1 MPDRLKVLLVEDNP
15 DGAAYIGRLFD
26 RAGTTAVMEWASKFQ
41 TGMKRL
47 AEGNLDAA
55 LINLDQPE
63 CQGLETLARARA
75 QNDEVPIIVLTTLDD
90 VDTAAAAVHRGA
102 DDFIIKEHLTADLLH
117 RSIEHAGRHRQ
128 AAEELAYSK
137 EALKRS
143 DQRFAAILNA
153 SLDCI
158 ITIDAD
164 GCILDLNPAA
174 ERMLG
179 FSRDEAL
186 SQDMGDLLL
195 DEKSRKRL
203 RRNVEQ
209 YQNRGEGSMLGTR
222 IELTAIRK
230 SGEPFIAE
238 MATQPIPMHGTLV
251 FTVFLRDIT
260 TRRRAEEE
268 LKRYSTDLE
277 RSNQDLDQYASI
289 VSHDLLAPLRAVTSF
304 CELLKRH
311 YGGQLDET
319 ADEYIQFIVEGSER
333 MRTLVQ
339 DLRTYARVATE
350 AKPLERLDCQAV
362 IRRVLNDLDTEIYE
376 SEANVTN
383 DPLPVVMA
391 DKTQLTQLFQNLIA
405 NAIKYRSEEP
415 PQIHISA
422 KNEQTVW
429 RFSVQDNG
437 IGFEQK
443 FADRVFQIF
452 RRLHSDEENYSGTGI
467 GLAICKR
474 IVERHQGEIGV
485 ESNPG
490 DGSHFYFT
498 LPTEIEA

>member
-1 MPDRLKVLLVEDNP
+1 MPDRLKVLLIEDNP

-26 RAGTTAVMEWASKFQ
+26 RAGTAAVMEWASKFH
-41 TGMKRL
+41 TGLKRL

-55 LINLDQPE
+55 LVNLDQPE
-63 CQGLETLARARA
+63 CQGLDTLARARA

-90 VDTAAAAVHRGA
+90 VDTAAAAVHEGA
-102 DDFIIKEHLTADLLH
+102 DDFIIKEHLTADLLQ

-164 GCILDLNPAA
+164 GKILDLNPAA

-179 FSRDEAL
+179 YSRDEAL
-186 SQDMGDLLL
+186 TQDMGELLFE
-195 DEKSRKRL
+195 EKSRERL
-203 RRNVEQ
+203 RRNVVA
-209 YQNRGEGSMLGTR
+209 YQDRGEGSMLGTR
-222 IELTAIRK
+222 IELEAERK
-230 SGEPFIAE
+230 GGERFIAE

-260 TRRRAEEE
+260 ARRRAEED
-268 LKRYSTDLE
+268 LKRYSADLE

-304 CELLKRH
+304 CELLKQQ
-311 YGGQLDET
+311 YGGKLDET
-319 ADEYIQFIVEGSER
+319 ADEYIQFIVEGTER

-339 DLRTYARVATE
+339 DLRAYARVATE
-350 AKPLERLDCQAV
+350 AKPPERLDCQAIV
-362 IRRVLNDLDTEIYE
+362 RRVLEDLDAEIYE
-376 SEANVTN
+376 NGAKVTN

-405 NAIKYRSEEP
+405 NAIKYRSEAP
-415 PQIHISA
+415 PKIHIAATNEGSA
-422 KNEQTVW
+422 W
-429 RFSVQDNG
+429 RFSVRDNG
-437 IGFEQK
+437 IGFDQK
-443 FADRVFQIF
+443 YAERVFQIF
-452 RRLHSDEENYSGTGI
+452 RRLHGDEKDYSGTGI

-485 ESNPG
+485 ESQLG
-490 DGSHFYFT
+490 EGSEFYFT
-498 LPTEIEA
+498 LPTEPGG

>member
-1 MPDRLKVLLVEDNP
+1 
-15 DGAAYIGRLFD
+15 
-26 RAGTTAVMEWASKFQ
+26 
-41 TGMKRL
+41 
-47 AEGNLDAA
+47 
-55 LINLDQPE
+55 
-63 CQGLETLARARA
+63 
-75 QNDEVPIIVLTTLDD
+75 
-90 VDTAAAAVHRGA
+90 
-102 DDFIIKEHLTADLLH
+102 
-117 RSIEHAGRHRQ
+117 
-128 AAEELAYSK
+128 
-137 EALKRS
+137 
-143 DQRFAAILNA
+143 
-153 SLDCI
+153 
-158 ITIDAD
+158 
-164 GCILDLNPAA
+164 
-174 ERMLG
+174 
-179 FSRDEAL
+179 
-186 SQDMGDLLL
+186 
-195 DEKSRKRL
+195 
-203 RRNVEQ
+203 
-209 YQNRGEGSMLGTR
+209 
-222 IELTAIRK
+222 
-230 SGEPFIAE
+230 
-238 MATQPIPMHGTLV
+238 
-251 FTVFLRDIT
+251 
-260 TRRRAEEE
+260 
-268 LKRYSTDLE
+268 
-277 RSNQDLDQYASI
+277 
-289 VSHDLLAPLRAVTSF
+289 
-304 CELLKRH
+304 LKRH

-362 IRRVLNDLDTEIYE
+362 IRRVLNDLDAEIYE

-405 NAIKYRSEEP
+405 NAIKYRSEES

-422 KNEQTVW
+422 KNEQNVW